1 MRHLNEMDAA
11 LAEVEDGRHRLCI
24 LGGTSNKRRETEL
37 LAGAI
42 AEGLLTSPGKTSI
55 AVFTE
60 GMPGVQQAFCDRG
73 EGLQFFHLVPRGQA
87 CSWPGKELMAGKDI
101 QETKVLF
108 SLIGDVYIVLE
119 GGPEVAAQV
128 KQAFRRGAIILPLV
142 RTGGAAA
149 GQFSIS
155 KDVLLKPSFATEEQ
169 WNLLCDDCAAI
180 SSTAK
185 AVVSLV
191 EAVLQEFPNG
201 CGRAKNADCIEEP
214 MTPES
219 PTSSK
224 PLLPEASSITV
235 TKEDVG
241 AIRKMLR
248 IENGSAQGLT
258 LDHLSTSDAPA
269 PVSASSYTPFLRS
282 PSRPRLEIPAPTRR
296 QKAAFK
302 RRNARDEW
310 NTQEILLHWAI
321 SRHPGRHVRERLDL
335 PAPLA
340 DEFEFRHYFNLIFPS
355 LEIQLWDDET
365 SEKAVQQLNF
375 AFQCADRDGD
385 GFVTVREL
393 HYGLQCAYGYQ
404 SLTSDAVRLLSFT
417 PVTAERLQDLMES
430 LNEGIVSAAEVQ
442 GVLRE
447 AKMIGGSEGREGRP
461 ALLWALGG
469 WYVNVERCDSSW
481 MQVLIAAVRRW
492 IPSDEEHHGRMLH
505 DLARMT
511 MELPKNLPLPTRL
524 GGQRLKEAETAS
536 RASQACILT
545 LSVLIH
551 IFYLCMLIFPS
562 VLFGIMIYLG
572 SEHGDDRCPLDLDAL
587 LVWFGALGMAVLVMD
602 CANDGRLFISVVVYT
617 LKVCLALTPLLGM
630 AWTHS
635 LKPDEDAQIC
645 GPYVFWTSK
654 WIWSAIASCELYVA
668 CLLAWSFHVAR
679 NHERALRRAASDD

>member
-1 MRHLNEMDAA
+1 
-11 LAEVEDGRHRLCI
+11 
-24 LGGTSNKRRETEL
+24 
-37 LAGAI
+37 
-42 AEGLLTSPGKTSI
+42 
-55 AVFTE
+55 
-60 GMPGVQQAFCDRG
+60 
-73 EGLQFFHLVPRGQA
+73 
-87 CSWPGKELMAGKDI
+87 
-101 QETKVLF
+101 
-108 SLIGDVYIVLE
+108 
-119 GGPEVAAQV
+119 
-128 KQAFRRGAIILPLV
+128 
-142 RTGGAAA
+142 
-149 GQFSIS
+149 
-155 KDVLLKPSFATEEQ
+155 
-169 WNLLCDDCAAI
+169 
-180 SSTAK
+180 
-185 AVVSLV
+185 
-191 EAVLQEFPNG
+191 VLQEFPNG
-201 CGRAKNADCIEEP
+201 CGRAKNAEDCIEEP

-224 PLLPEASSITV
+224 PLLPEVGSSITV

-248 IENGSAQGLT
+248 IEHGSAQGLT
-258 LDHLSTSDAPA
+258 LDHLSTSDGPA

-282 PSRPRLEIPAPTRR
+282 PSRPRREIPAPTRR

-310 NTQEILLHWAI
+310 NTQEILLDWAI
-321 SRHPGRHVRERLDL
+321 SRHPGRHARQRFDL

-404 SLTSDAVRLLSFT
+404 SLTSDAVRQLAFT

-447 AKMIGGSEGREGRP
+447 AKMIGGSEGGEGRP

-562 VLFGIMIYLG
+562 LLFGIMIYLG

-617 LKVCLALTPLLGM
+617 LKICLALTPLLGM